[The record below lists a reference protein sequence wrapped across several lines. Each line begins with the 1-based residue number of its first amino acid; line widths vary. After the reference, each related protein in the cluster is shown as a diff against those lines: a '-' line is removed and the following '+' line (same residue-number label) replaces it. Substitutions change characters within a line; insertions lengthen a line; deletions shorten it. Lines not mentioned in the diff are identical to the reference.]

1 MEAVVKSLRTRNDF
15 ASKNKGATILKSD
28 KAITNANSILAK
40 SNDEYLLVPECND
53 EYKELIIH
61 LSEEVSV
68 EHILADNHEDFSA
81 SFSEIKFYG
90 SSEYPPKYNKWQ
102 NIGVIY
108 PDSDMNYYIAEI
120 DPSYA

>member
-1 MEAVVKSLRTRNDF
+1 MDATVKNLRTKIDY

-28 KAITNANSILAK
+28 KAIQNANSILSK
-40 SNDEYLLVPECND
+40 TDDEYLLVDECND

-81 SFSEIKFYG
+81 SFS
-90 SSEYPPKYNKWQ
+90 
-102 NIGVIY
+102 
-108 PDSDMNYYIAEI
+108 
-120 DPSYA
+120 